1 MVVPVSRME
10 LAVGNDFGI
19 EWAMKKEQA
28 RTAKVLL
35 ALMAS
40 MTVGGVV
47 LMTLDNHVPARG
59 AYSLASYLR
68 LDPIEKVTIDSIK
81 SEKTAWTG
89 IEVFYSGTKQ
99 GNLRE
104 MFKVGRTGYHF
115 LVCNSNG
122 AEDGQIEF
130 TPSWS
135 SQKSVAAMD
144 GVIRICVIANH
155 DTSPATGSQ
164 FKRTSALI
172 ESLAQHFNVA
182 PEKVRYPTNWQL

>member
-1 MVVPVSRME
+1 
-10 LAVGNDFGI
+10 
-19 EWAMKKEQA
+19 MKKDQA
-28 RTAKVLL
+28 RTAKVLV

-47 LMTLDNHVPARG
+47 LMMLDNHVPARG

-68 LDPIEKVTIDSIK
+68 LDPIQKVTLDAIQSDRSG
-81 SEKTAWTG
+81 WTG
-89 IEVFYSGTKQ
+89 IEVFYSGTSQ
-99 GNLRE
+99 GNLQE
-104 MFKVGRTGYHF
+104 MFSVGRTGYHF

-130 TPSWS
+130 TPSWA
-135 SQKSVAAMD
+135 SQKSVAAMN
-144 GVIRICVIANH
+144 GIIRICVIANH

-172 ESLAQHFNVA
+172 DSLTRSFNIA